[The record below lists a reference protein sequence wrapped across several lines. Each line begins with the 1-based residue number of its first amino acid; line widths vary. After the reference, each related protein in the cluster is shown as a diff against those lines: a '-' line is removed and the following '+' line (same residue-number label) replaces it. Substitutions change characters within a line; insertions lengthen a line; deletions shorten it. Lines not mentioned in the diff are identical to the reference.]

1 MRLDLLAALSGAMIA
16 VQARVNGELSHQ
28 LNNGLQA
35 AFVSFGSGLLIIL
48 LITPFSSQIKEGIV
62 NLRAAVK
69 NKEIARWKLLAG
81 ALGGSFVAIQT
92 QIVPLIGVAIYSV
105 ASIAGQTAMSLIVDR
120 IGLTGGGKKLISPRR
135 VLAAV
140 LTVIAVLVSVWDRID
155 ANNLSMFAVTA
166 GGIAGAIV
174 GVQRALNGQINEYSH
189 QSFTT
194 SLLNFITGTSF
205 LMILI
210 AIGLVIGRNE
220 LSPLPSNPWWIYTG
234 GVIGVIYIAFTS
246 TIVQHLGV
254 LTFTLFSVGG
264 QLVGSL
270 VIDLVSPTKGVSV
283 SAYLVTGI
291 FMTYAGVIG
300 VIYIAFIS
308 TIVQHLGV
316 LTFTL
321 FSVGG
326 QLISSLIIDFVSPT
340 NGVRVSYYLITGIA
354 MTYLGVIAGGVGSS
368 RVKKPQKQ

>member
-16 VQARVNGELSHQ
+16 LQARANGELSHR

-35 AFVSFGSGLLIIL
+35 ALVSFSSGLLIIFV
-48 LITPFSSQIKEGIV
+48 ITLFNSHIKDGIK
-62 NLRAAVK
+62 NLRTAVA
-69 NKEIARWKLLAG
+69 NKEIARWKLFAG

-140 LTVIAVLVSVWDRID
+140 LTVLAVLVSVWDRID
-155 ANNLSMFAVTA
+155 ADNLSMFAVIA

-174 GVQRALNGQINEYSH
+174 GVQRALNGQINEHSH

-194 SLLNFITGTSF
+194 SLLNFATGTTF
-205 LMILI
+205 LLILI
-210 AIGLVIGRNE
+210 CAGLILGRNE
-220 LSPLPSNPWWIYTG
+220 LSPLPSGPWWIYTG

-270 VIDLVSPTKGVSV
+270 IIDLVSPTKGVSV

-291 FMTYAGVIG
+291 VMTYA
-300 VIYIAFIS
+300 
-308 TIVQHLGV
+308 
-316 LTFTL
+316 
-321 FSVGG
+321 
-326 QLISSLIIDFVSPT
+326 
-340 NGVRVSYYLITGIA
+340 
-354 MTYLGVIAGGVGSS
+354 GVIAGGVGSS
-368 RVKKPQKQ
+368 RVKKPQRL

>member
-16 VQARVNGELSHQ
+16 LQARANGELSHQ

-35 AFVSFGSGLLIIL
+35 ALVSFSSGLLIIFV
-48 LITPFSSQIKEGIV
+48 ITLFNSKIKEGIKK
-62 NLRAAVK
+62 LRQSVA
-69 NKEIARWKLLAG
+69 NNEIARWKLFAG

-140 LTVIAVLVSVWDRID
+140 LTVLAVLVSVWDRID

-174 GVQRALNGQINEYSH
+174 GIQRALNGQINEHSQ

-194 SLLNFITGTSF
+194 SLLNFMTGTAF
-205 LMILI
+205 LLVLI
-210 AIGLVIGRNE
+210 VAGLLLGRNE
-220 LSPLPSNPWWIYTG
+220 LSPLPSGPWWIYTG

-270 VIDLVSPTKGVSV
+270 IIDLVSPTEGVSV

-291 FMTYAGVIG
+291 VMTYAGV
-300 VIYIAFIS
+300 V
-308 TIVQHLGV
+308 
-316 LTFTL
+316 
-321 FSVGG
+321 
-326 QLISSLIIDFVSPT
+326 
-340 NGVRVSYYLITGIA
+340 
-354 MTYLGVIAGGVGSS
+354 AGGVSNQ
-368 RVKKPQKQ
+368 RVRK

>member
-16 VQARVNGELSHQ
+16 LQARANGELSHR

-35 AFVSFGSGLLIIL
+35 ALVSFSSGLLIIFV
-48 LITPFSSQIKEGIV
+48 ITLFNSQIKDGIK
-62 NLRAAVK
+62 NLRTAVS
-69 NKEIARWKLLAG
+69 NKEIARWKLFAG

-140 LTVIAVLVSVWDRID
+140 LTVLAVLVSVWDRID
-155 ANNLSMFAVTA
+155 ADNLSMVAVTA

-174 GVQRALNGQINEYSH
+174 GVQRALNGQINEHSH

-194 SLLNFITGTSF
+194 SLLNFATGTTF
-205 LMILI
+205 LLILI
-210 AIGLVIGRNE
+210 SAGLILGRNE
-220 LSPLPSNPWWIYTG
+220 LSPLPSGPWWIYTG

-291 FMTYAGVIG
+291 VMTYA
-300 VIYIAFIS
+300 
-308 TIVQHLGV
+308 
-316 LTFTL
+316 
-321 FSVGG
+321 
-326 QLISSLIIDFVSPT
+326 
-340 NGVRVSYYLITGIA
+340 
-354 MTYLGVIAGGVGSS
+354 GVIAGGVGSS
-368 RVKKPQKQ
+368 RVKKPQR

>member
-16 VQARVNGELSHQ
+16 LQARANGELSHR
-28 LNNGLQA
+28 LDNGLQA
-35 AFVSFGSGLLIIL
+35 ALVSFSSGLFIIFV
-48 LITPFSSQIKEGIV
+48 ITLFNTKIKEGIK
-62 NLRAAVK
+62 NLRESVAK
-69 NKEIARWKLLAG
+69 KEIARWKLFAG

-135 VLAAV
+135 VLAAI

-155 ANNLSMFAVTA
+155 ANNLSMLAVTA

-174 GVQRALNGQINEYSH
+174 GVQRALNGQINEYSK

-194 SLLNFITGTSF
+194 SLLNFTTGTTF
-205 LMILI
+205 LLVLIIAGLIL
-210 AIGLVIGRNE
+210 GKNE
-220 LSPLPSNPWWIYTG
+220 LSPLPSGPWWIYTG

-270 VIDLVSPTKGVSV
+270 IIDLVSPTEGVSV

-291 FMTYAGVIG
+291 VMTYAGV
-300 VIYIAFIS
+300 V
-308 TIVQHLGV
+308 
-316 LTFTL
+316 
-321 FSVGG
+321 
-326 QLISSLIIDFVSPT
+326 
-340 NGVRVSYYLITGIA
+340 
-354 MTYLGVIAGGVGSS
+354 AGGVSNQ
-368 RVKKPQKQ
+368 RVRK

>member
-105 ASIAGQTAMSLIVDR
+105 ASIAGQTAMSLVVDR

-140 LTVIAVLVSVWDRID
+140 LTVLAVLVSVWDRID

-194 SLLNFITGTSF
+194 SLLNFATGTSF
-205 LMILI
+205 LIILI
-210 AIGLVIGRNE
+210 TAGLILGKNE
-220 LSPLPSNPWWIYTG
+220 LSPLPSGPWWIYTG

-291 FMTYAGVIG
+291 VMTYA
-300 VIYIAFIS
+300 
-308 TIVQHLGV
+308 
-316 LTFTL
+316 
-321 FSVGG
+321 
-326 QLISSLIIDFVSPT
+326 
-340 NGVRVSYYLITGIA
+340 
-354 MTYLGVIAGGVGSS
+354 GVIAGGVGSL
-368 RVKKPQKQ
+368 RVKKPQRQ